1 MQLNWEMKNKNG
13 LLTVTNLVKHFDISG
28 GLLDQLAMEKGRIV
42 RRRTTV
48 KAVNNVSFSIMPQ
61 ETLGVVGESG
71 CGKSTLAR
79 AILGLYPPNS
89 GEIYYLNNRIDNLTP
104 QKMLPFRKK
113 MQMIFQD
120 PYASL
125 NPRMT
130 VKRTLEEPAF
140 FHNKSITSGEVK
152 DKVDQVMLQV
162 GVEPSWAARYPHEFS
177 GGQRQR
183 ISIARALMVD
193 PEFIVADE
201 PVSALDVSIQ
211 AQVLNLLMEA
221 QEKRGLTYLFITHDL
236 SVVEHFSTRVA
247 VMYLGTICE
256 LGPTRELYQSPHHPY
271 TQALL
276 SAIPELGRQKAKH
289 IKLKGEVPTPID
301 LPTGCVFHG
310 RCLFTNKRCINE
322 TPHLI
327 QLDSGT
333 QVACHGVEEG
343 RL

>member
-1 MQLNWEMKNKNG
+1 MNTDNA
-13 LLTVTNLVKHFDISG
+13 LLTIKNLVKHFDISG
-28 GLLDQLAMEKGRIV
+28 GLLEQLTWEGWRVV

-48 KAVNNVSFSIMPQ
+48 KAVNDVSLSIRPR
-61 ETLGVVGESG
+61 EILGVVGESG

-79 AILGLYPPNS
+79 AVLGLYPPDS
-89 GEIYYLNNRIDNLTP
+89 GEIYYRDNRIDNLTSN
-104 QKMLPFRKK
+104 QMLPFRKK

-130 VKRTLEEPAF
+130 VKRTLEEPF
-140 FHNKSITSGEVK
+140 LFHNRFTASNEVK
-152 DKVDQVMLQV
+152 DKVDEVMQQV
-162 GVEPSWAARYPHEFS
+162 GVEPSWATRYPHEFS

-211 AQVLNLLMEA
+211 AQILNLLMEA

-236 SVVEHFSTRVA
+236 SVVQHFSTRVA
-247 VMYLGTICE
+247 VMYLGTVCE
-256 LGPTRELYQSPHHPY
+256 LGATSGLYQSPRHPY
-271 TQALL
+271 TRALL
-276 SAIPELGRQKAKH
+276 SAIPELGQQKAKH

-301 LPTGCVFHG
+301 LPSGCVFHG
-310 RCLFTNKRCINE
+310 RCLYANERCANDV
-322 TPHLI
+322 PKLI
-327 QLDSGT
+327 SLDSGSH
-333 QVACHGVEEG
+333 VACHGVEEG

>member
-1 MQLNWEMKNKNG
+1 MKNANG
-13 LLTVTNLVKHFDISG
+13 LLTIKNLIKHFDISG
-28 GLLDQLAMEKGRIV
+28 GLLDQLSIDQKRIV

-48 KAVNNVSFSIMPQ
+48 KALNDVSLSVMPQ
-61 ETLGVVGESG
+61 ETIGIVGESG

-79 AILGLYPPNS
+79 VILGLYPPNS
-89 GEIYYLNNRIDNLTP
+89 GEIYYRNNRIDNLTP
-104 QKMLPFRKK
+104 HKMLPYRSKL
-113 MQMIFQD
+113 QMIFQD

-130 VKRTLEEPAF
+130 VKRTLEEPVI
-140 FHNKSITSGEVK
+140 FHNKSITAQAAKDRVAEVM
-152 DKVDQVMLQV
+152 QQV
-162 GVEPSWAARYPHEFS
+162 GVEPSWATRYPHEFS

-211 AQVLNLLMEA
+211 AQILNLLMEA
-221 QEKRGLTYLFITHDL
+221 QEKRGLTYMFITHDL
-236 SVVEHFSTRVA
+236 SVVEHISSRVA

-256 LGPTRELYQSPHHPY
+256 LASTKMLFDSPRHPY

-276 SAIPELGRQKAKH
+276 SAIPELGHQKAKH

-301 LPTGCVFHG
+301 LPSGCVFHG
-310 RCLFTNKRCINE
+310 RCIYANERCVRQIPQLKR
-322 TPHLI
+322 LS
-327 QLDSGT
+327 SGA

>member
-1 MQLNWEMKNKNG
+1 MANTNS
-13 LLTVTNLVKHFDISG
+13 LLTVKNIVKHFDISG
-28 GLLDQLAMEKGRIV
+28 GLLEQLAWEKRRIV
-42 RRRTTV
+42 RRKTTV
-48 KAVNNVSFSIMPQ
+48 KALNDVSISIMPR
-61 ETLGVVGESG
+61 ETIGVVGESG

-79 AILGLYPPNS
+79 VVLGLYPPNS
-89 GEIYYLNNRIDNLTP
+89 GEIFYKSDRIDNLPP
-104 QKMLPFRKK
+104 QKMLPFRNR

-130 VKRTLEEPAF
+130 VQRILEEPVI
-140 FHNKSITSGEVK
+140 FHNKAMTSREVK
-152 DKVDQVMLQV
+152 DRVAEVMQQV
-162 GVEPSWAARYPHEFS
+162 GVEPSWADRYPHEFS

-211 AQVLNLLMEA
+211 AQILNLLMEA

-236 SVVEHFSTRVA
+236 SVVEHISSRVA
-247 VMYLGTICE
+247 VMYLGTVCE
-256 LGPTRELYQSPHHPY
+256 LAETKQLFSTPRHPY

-301 LPTGCVFHG
+301 LPSGCVFHG
-310 RCLFTNKRCINE
+310 RCLYANDRCVREVPQLKR
-322 TPHLI
+322 
-327 QLDSGT
+327 QSSGSYA
-333 QVACHGVEEG
+333 ACHGVEEG

>member
-1 MQLNWEMKNKNG
+1 MGNKNG
-13 LLTVTNLVKHFDISG
+13 LLKVKSLVKHFDISG
-28 GLLDQLAMEKGRIV
+28 GLLDQLAIEKGRIV

-48 KAVNNVSFSIMPQ
+48 KAVNDVSFSIMPR

-79 AILGLYPPNS
+79 AVLGLYPPNS
-89 GEIYYLNNRIDNLTP
+89 GEIYYQDGRIDHLTP
-104 QKMLPFRKK
+104 QKMLPYRKK

-130 VKRTLEEPAF
+130 VKKTLEEPVF
-140 FHNKSITSGEVK
+140 FHNKSITSREVK
-152 DKVDQVMLQV
+152 VKVAEVMQQV
-162 GVEPSWAARYPHEFS
+162 GVDPKWADRYPHEFS

-193 PEFIVADE
+193 PEFVVADE

-211 AQVLNLLMEA
+211 AQILNLLMDA
-221 QEKRGLTYLFITHDL
+221 QEKRGLTYMLITHDL
-236 SVVEHFSTRVA
+236 SVVEHVSNRVA

-256 LGPTRELYQSPHHPY
+256 MAPTKELFESPRHPY

-276 SAIPELGRQKAKH
+276 SAIPELGRKKSKH
-289 IKLKGEVPTPID
+289 VKLKGEVPTPIN
-301 LPTGCVFHG
+301 LPSGCVFHR
-310 RCLFTNKRCINE
+310 RCLYANKRCIRE
-322 TPHLI
+322 IPHLLR
-327 QLDSGT
+327 LDSGV
-333 QVACHGVEEG
+333 QAACHGIEEK

>member
-1 MQLNWEMKNKNG
+1 MKNKNG
-13 LLTVTNLVKHFDISG
+13 LLAVTNLVKHFDISG
-28 GLLDQLAMEKGRIV
+28 GLLEQLAWENWRIV
-42 RRRTTV
+42 RRKTTV
-48 KAVNNVSFSIMPQ
+48 KALNDVSLTIMPR

-79 AILGLYPPNS
+79 AVLGLYPPNS
-89 GEIYYLNNRIDNLTP
+89 GEIYYQNNRIDNLTP
-104 QKMLPFRKK
+104 QKMLPYRNK

-130 VKRTLEEPAF
+130 VKKTLEEPVY
-140 FHNKSITSGEVK
+140 FHNKSITSQEAK
-152 DKVDQVMLQV
+152 DKVAEVMLQV
-162 GVEPSWAARYPHEFS
+162 GVEPSWATRYPHEFS

-211 AQVLNLLMEA
+211 AQILNLLMEA
-221 QEKRGLTYLFITHDL
+221 REKRGLTYMFITHDL
-236 SVVEHFSTRVA
+236 SVVKHISTRVA

-256 LGPTRELYQSPHHPY
+256 LAPTKALYASPRHPY

-276 SAIPELGRQKAKH
+276 SAIPELGVQKPKH
-289 IKLKGEVPTPID
+289 LKLKGEVPTPIN
-301 LPTGCVFHG
+301 LPSGCVFHG
-310 RCLFTNKRCINE
+310 RCTYANERCIRE
-322 TPHLI
+322 IPRLI
-327 QLDSGT
+327 RLDSGT
-333 QVACHGVEEG
+333 QVACHAVEEG
-343 RL
+343 RI